1 MNIAVILARGGSKR
15 IPRKNIKKFCGKPM
29 IAWPI
34 ETAKKSKLF
43 DHILVSTDNEEIAKI
58 SKSFGAE
65 VPFIRPKNLSDDF
78 TGTTEVITHAVKWM
92 EEQKWQV
99 KIVCCIYATSVFF
112 TVEDLKK
119 GFQVIHSDNW
129 SFSLSVTEFEYSI
142 FRSFKDSASGGIEM
156 FFPEHFKKR
165 SQDLPVAMHDAGQFY
180 WGKPSAW
187 VKNLKIFDSH
197 SFPIKIP
204 HWRIQD
210 IDTEDDWKRAE
221 VIFSFLN

>member
-78 TGTTEVITHAVKWM
+78 TGTTEVITHAVK
-92 EEQKWQV
+92 
-99 KIVCCIYATSVFF
+99 
-112 TVEDLKK
+112 
-119 GFQVIHSDNW
+119 
-129 SFSLSVTEFEYSI
+129 
-142 FRSFKDSASGGIEM
+142 
-156 FFPEHFKKR
+156 
-165 SQDLPVAMHDAGQFY
+165 
-180 WGKPSAW
+180 
-187 VKNLKIFDSH
+187 
-197 SFPIKIP
+197 
-204 HWRIQD
+204 
-210 IDTEDDWKRAE
+210 
-221 VIFSFLN
+221 